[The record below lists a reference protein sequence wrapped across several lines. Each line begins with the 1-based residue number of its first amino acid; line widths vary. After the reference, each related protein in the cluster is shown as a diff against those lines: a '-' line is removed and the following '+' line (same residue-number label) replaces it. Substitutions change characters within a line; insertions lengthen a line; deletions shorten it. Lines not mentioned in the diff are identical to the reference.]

1 MRSPPPV
8 CAAGDSIP
16 VDRKRNTITLPQF
29 QEGVGPYRVFSSL
42 QTTQKGK
49 DSLPRVLKQPSA
61 TRKLVS

>member
-1 MRSPPPV
+1 MRFPHPS
-8 CAAGDSIP
+8 ARLGIAFLWTA
-16 VDRKRNTITLPQF
+16 NATLSRSRSF
-29 QEGVGPYRVFSSL
+29 KKGWGRIGFFSSL